1 MKNNKIIMSL
11 VLASISAMAAAP
23 FLLDE
28 KKDENKKDV
37 ANKDEAADGTTNVV
51 EGKKLIDLDS
61 VKTAKMDDSL
71 KDDFTKQMD
80 AMLMKKSSV
89 QQLSES
95 VTILVDNYGHEDKS
109 LRDEI
114 YKELNFAQN
123 QDSTTL
129 PGGQVA
135 PVYTGNT
142 ASGGAVYCHSAC
154 HTACHTACH
163 GARGWR

>member
-28 KKDENKKDV
+28 KKDEKKNDV
-37 ANKDEAADGTTNVV
+37 ANKDNAANEITTV

-61 VKTAKMDDSL
+61 VKTAKIDDSL

-89 QQLSES
+89 QQFVRVLTNTKSQ
-95 VTILVDNYGHEDKS
+95 DPEDDLAK
-109 LRDEI
+109 
-114 YKELNFAQN
+114 A
-123 QDSTTL
+123 T
-129 PGGQVA
+129 
-135 PVYTGNT
+135 YT
-142 ASGGAVYCHSAC
+142 
-154 HTACHTACH
+154 
-163 GARGWR
+163 

>member
-28 KKDENKKDV
+28 KKDEKKKDV
-37 ANKDEAADGTTNVV
+37 ANKDDATDGTTTVV

-61 VKTAKMDDSL
+61 VKTAKMDDSV

-95 VTILVDNYGHEDKS
+95 VSILVDNYGHEDQS

-114 YKELNFAQN
+114 YKELNFAQGT
-123 QDSTTL
+123 QDSTGAGMGISPP
-129 PGGQVA
+129 PGSGW
-135 PVYTGNT
+135 
-142 ASGGAVYCHSAC
+142 SGGTTIVCHSAC
-154 HTACHTACH
+154 HVACHVACH
-163 GARGWR
+163 GSRGWR